1 VDDLAGNAATMKSIV
16 YGVASVVLGTMVY
29 VMVGIALAGIG

>member
-1 VDDLAGNAATMKSIV
+1 MKRIV
-16 YGVASVVLGTMVY
+16 YGVGSVVLGTMAY

>member
-1 VDDLAGNAATMKSIV
+1 MKSIV
-16 YGVASVVLGTMVY
+16 FGVATVLFGTMAY

>member
-1 VDDLAGNAATMKSIV
+1 MKNIV
-16 YGVASVVLGTMVY
+16 YGVASVVLGTMAY

>member
-1 VDDLAGNAATMKSIV
+1 MKSIV
-16 YGVASVVLGTMVY
+16 YGVGSVVLGTMAY

>member
-1 VDDLAGNAATMKSIV
+1 MKNIV
-16 YGVASVVLGTMVY
+16 YGVGSVMLGTMAY